1 MPRSRRRKALSPVSA
16 LSEKGTEQLFHSL
29 LRGLAGDTLPPLK
42 GNEGEVAYTSRA
54 LVPLIQGFL
63 DRLSISGLLLGG
75 HHTGIN
81 RPIRYLG
88 MDFHPDL
95 AILEGERRLL
105 ALEVKF
111 LTGRGRSTAFTTA
124 LGQTLAY
131 RNGGYLAAAALIID
145 RSSLATASQ
154 IRAARE
160 KSGSP
165 GRLATV
171 FRKAKDGTIA
181 PGDVFYPSAATD

>member
-1 MPRSRRRKALSPVSA
+1 MARPRRQRAKSPAAPLSK
-16 LSEKGTEQLFHSL
+16 KGTEHLFSGL
-29 LRGLAGDTLPPLK
+29 LRSLADSTLPPLRR
-42 GNEGEVAYTSRA
+42 NEGEIAYTSRA

-63 DRLSISGLLLGG
+63 DHLSISGLLLGG

-95 AILEGERRLL
+95 AILEGERRLV
-105 ALEVKF
+105 ALEIKF
-111 LTGRGRSTAFTTA
+111 LTSQGRSTAFTTA

-131 RNGGYLAAAALIID
+131 RNGGYLAAVALIVD
-145 RSSLATASQ
+145 RHGLATSSQ
-154 IRAARE
+154 LRAARE

-165 GRLATV
+165 GRVATV
-171 FRKAKDGTIA
+171 FRKAKGQNVSSGEI
-181 PGDVFYPSAATD
+181 FYPSTATD

>member
-1 MPRSRRRKALSPVSA
+1 MPRSRRRRASSPVAA
-16 LSEKGTEQLFHSL
+16 LSEKGTERLFHGL
-29 LRGLAGDTLPPLK
+29 LSGLAGDPLPPLK

-54 LVPLIQGFL
+54 LVPLIQDLL
-63 DRLSISGLLLGG
+63 DRLSINGLLLGG

-111 LTGRGRSTAFTTA
+111 LTASGRSTAFTTA

-145 RSSLATASQ
+145 RNGLTTASQ

-160 KSGSP
+160 KSGVP
-165 GRLATV
+165 GRLGTV
-171 FRKAKDGTIA
+171 FRKAKGQTVSSGEI
-181 PGDVFYPSAATD
+181 FYPSATTD

>member
-1 MPRSRRRKALSPVSA
+1 
-16 LSEKGTEQLFHSL
+16 
-29 LRGLAGDTLPPLK
+29 LAGDALPPLK

-54 LVPLIQGFL
+54 LVPLVQDLL
-63 DRLSISGLLLGG
+63 DRLSIDGLLLGG

-111 LTGRGRSTAFTTA
+111 LTASGRSTAFTTA

-131 RNGGYLAAAALIID
+131 RNGGYLAAAALIVD
-145 RSSLATASQ
+145 RNGLATASQ

-160 KSGSP
+160 KSGIP
-165 GRLATV
+165 GRVATV
-171 FRKAKDGTIA
+171 FRKAKGRAIA
-181 PGDVFYPSAATD
+181 SGEIFYPSATAD

>member
-1 MPRSRRRKALSPVSA
+1 MPRSRRRRAPSLPAALSQN
-16 LSEKGTEQLFHSL
+16 GTEQLFHGL
-29 LRGLAGDTLPPLK
+29 LKGLAGDTLPPLK

-111 LTGRGRSTAFTTA
+111 LTGSGRSTAFTSA

-131 RNGGYLAAAALIID
+131 RNGGYLAAAALVID
-145 RSSLATASQ
+145 RNGLTTASQ
-154 IRAARE
+154 LRAARE
-160 KSGSP
+160 KSGVP

-171 FRKAKDGTIA
+171 FRKAKSREIA
-181 PGDVFYPSAATD
+181 SGEIFYPSTATD

>member
-1 MPRSRRRKALSPVSA
+1 MPRSPRHRKSSSLAA
-16 LSEKGTEQLFHSL
+16 LSEKGTEQLFHGL
-29 LRGLAGDTLPPLK
+29 LKGLAGDTLPSLK

-63 DRLSISGLLLGG
+63 DRLSISGFLLGG

-95 AILEGERRLL
+95 AVFEGERRLL

-145 RSSLATASQ
+145 RNNLTTASQ
-154 IRAARE
+154 LRAARE
-160 KSGSP
+160 KSGVP
-165 GRLATV
+165 GRMATV
-171 FRKAKDGTIA
+171 FRAAKGRKVTSGEI
-181 PGDVFYPSAATD
+181 FYPSAATD